1 MKFVKNKKPITIAF
15 LALTIFASIILIPFT
30 DAHSPAWNI
39 NTWCFVNVRNS
50 VLGVGQEQLIAFWL
64 QDYPPTAEA
73 AFGDRWTFY
82 VDIMKPD
89 GTNQTLGP
97 VISDNVGGGFTTF
110 TPTETGNYT
119 VVSRFIEHKITG
131 LPISPGKTI
140 STINGAAYVN
150 DTYLAS
156 TSGPVKFTV
165 QELPIELWPE
175 TPLPSEYW
183 IRPINMANRDW
194 YVLTGNWLGGA
205 AQTGGPA
212 EKFAYGPGPVTAH
225 IMWSK
230 PYWAGGTMDVRYG
243 SLGYQ
248 TAHYGGLVL
257 SSPIIINGKFYY
269 TTQTDAHTRQGY
281 TCLDLYTGETIA
293 ENGNV
298 TLSFGS
304 IYNYESPNQHGG
316 FPYLWRTSGVTLGSG
331 NGTVWEIVDAHT
343 GASITRIANV
353 SSGGTAVYGKDGSI
367 LRYNLATAGGV
378 QYLRVWNASAMTS
391 MLLGATG
398 TDSWQWRPQLV
409 AVHDGNKAWSLNV
422 TISPAVQGSIIAV
435 REDEYVIGGTTNGYN
450 DDRGTVQNNM
460 WALSL
465 KRGEEGRLLWNYS
478 YTPPK
483 AAAVPGVNV
492 NSYRGM
498 RYESMSPEDGVFIFR
513 EQLTRKYW
521 GYNIETGQQLWE
533 TEPENQ
539 MSFYGLSTAVNTKMY
554 DGKFFSYGY
563 GGEVVAYDIK
573 TGEKLWTYT
582 AENVGVESP
591 YGNYPVGIAC
601 IADEKLYLTTSE
613 HSVTSPLFRGSYIR
627 CIYADNG
634 TEIWKVLHWSDGTPG
649 VAGSGLYIADGF
661 LVSLNFYDNKLY
673 CYGKG
678 PSATT
683 ISAPDTVQ
691 PLNTPVLI
699 KGTIT
704 DTAAGSE
711 QEEQA
716 ARFPDGVPAVSDD
729 NMQAWMEYVYMQQQK
744 PTDVK
749 GVDVVVSVIDPN
761 NNFYEVGR
769 TTSDSNGMYKLMF
782 TPEVPGEYTV
792 VARFE
797 GSNSYYASQAQTALG
812 VVAVSQPTTEPI
824 PVATE
829 SIADLYF
836 VPAVIGIILANLAI
850 GIMVILL
857 LRKRQ

>member
-257 SSPIIINGKFYY
+257 TSPIIINGKFYY

-343 GASITRIANV
+343 G
-353 SSGGTAVYGKDGSI
+353 
-367 LRYNLATAGGV
+367 
-378 QYLRVWNASAMTS
+378 
-391 MLLGATG
+391 
-398 TDSWQWRPQLV
+398 
-409 AVHDGNKAWSLNV
+409 
-422 TISPAVQGSIIAV
+422 
-435 REDEYVIGGTTNGYN
+435 
-450 DDRGTVQNNM
+450 
-460 WALSL
+460 
-465 KRGEEGRLLWNYS
+465 
-478 YTPPK
+478 
-483 AAAVPGVNV
+483 
-492 NSYRGM
+492 
-498 RYESMSPEDGVFIFR
+498 
-513 EQLTRKYW
+513 
-521 GYNIETGQQLWE
+521 
-533 TEPENQ
+533 
-539 MSFYGLSTAVNTKMY
+539 
-554 DGKFFSYGY
+554 
-563 GGEVVAYDIK
+563 
-573 TGEKLWTYT
+573 
-582 AENVGVESP
+582 
-591 YGNYPVGIAC
+591 GI
-601 IADEKLYLTTSE
+601 
-613 HSVTSPLFRGSYIR
+613 H
-627 CIYADNG
+627 N
-634 TEIWKVLHWSDGTPG
+634 
-649 VAGSGLYIADGF
+649 
-661 LVSLNFYDNKLY
+661 
-673 CYGKG
+673 
-678 PSATT
+678 
-683 ISAPDTVQ
+683 
-691 PLNTPVLI
+691 
-699 KGTIT
+699 
-704 DTAAGSE
+704 
-711 QEEQA
+711 
-716 ARFPDGVPAVSDD
+716 
-729 NMQAWMEYVYMQQQK
+729 
-744 PTDVK
+744 
-749 GVDVVVSVIDPN
+749 
-761 NNFYEVGR
+761 
-769 TTSDSNGMYKLMF
+769 
-782 TPEVPGEYTV
+782 
-792 VARFE
+792 
-797 GSNSYYASQAQTALG
+797 
-812 VVAVSQPTTEPI
+812 
-824 PVATE
+824 
-829 SIADLYF
+829 
-836 VPAVIGIILANLAI
+836 
-850 GIMVILL
+850 
-857 LRKRQ
+857 